1 MSGLLRS
8 ARPAVVALLTL
19 ALVLGV
25 NGFAGADPLGPPP
38 APARAPAHDH
48 DGHDG
53 AHDGGHD
60 QPDSAPAQTPD
71 ESCPVAAAALHLAA
85 AEVAALPA
93 LDPSPAGPEL
103 VAAEVAGRAAP
114 GLEGARLRPGA
125 SLPPLARQLTRRFA
139 QDPPQTSA
147 ASPSAAAE
155 SHSQRLE
162 EPDGITRI
170 ISAALAA
177 ALALS
182 AWPALA
188 SAHGLAGKRFF
199 PSTLT
204 IDDPFVSDELSLPT
218 FLLLKEPSDG
228 ESPSSKVTSISGE
241 FSKRIFPNLGL
252 TLEGEWNNLNP
263 APNDRTE
270 SGFGNL
276 EVSLKYQFFT
286 SAAHETILS
295 AAFGWEAGGTGRK
308 KAGAESFDVF
318 KPALLFGKG
327 MGDLP
332 DALSVAQAFR
342 RHRHRRGRPADAAAA
357 TRPSRSTTTATS
369 RSRSRRTPTSSTGA
383 SPSCTA
389 CRTSSRS

>member
-1 MSGLLRS
+1 M
-8 ARPAVVALLTL
+8 
-19 ALVLGV
+19 
-25 NGFAGADPLGPPP
+25 
-38 APARAPAHDH
+38 
-48 DGHDG
+48 
-53 AHDGGHD
+53 
-60 QPDSAPAQTPD
+60 
-71 ESCPVAAAALHLAA
+71 
-85 AEVAALPA
+85 
-93 LDPSPAGPEL
+93 
-103 VAAEVAGRAAP
+103 
-114 GLEGARLRPGA
+114 A
-125 SLPPLARQLTRRFA
+125 SRY
-139 QDPPQTSA
+139 
-147 ASPSAAAE
+147 
-155 SHSQRLE
+155 
-162 EPDGITRI
+162 
-170 ISAALAA
+170 ISAALVA

-182 AWPALA
+182 AWPASA
-188 SAHGLAGKRFF
+188 FAHGLAGKRFF

-218 FLLLKEPSDG
+218 FLLFKEPSDG
-228 ESPSSKVTSISGE
+228 EAPSSKVASISGE

-332 DALSVAQAFR
+332 DALSWLKPFAVT
-342 RHRHRRGRPADAAAA
+342 GIVEGVL
-357 TRPSRSTTTATS
+357 PSRSGNKTFLLNDDGDLEIEIEKNPNVFHWGFAVVYSLPYLQSFVKDINVPTIIRQLIPLIEIDINNPLDRGFAGKTTGTVNPGIIWAGKYFQLGLEAVVPINE
-369 RSRSRRTPTSSTGA
+369 RTGKNVGIRGQVHFFLDDIFPTTLGR
-383 SPSCTA
+383 PLFNW
-389 CRTSSRS
+389 